1 MKIRLFQPVSFDGKT
16 YEGEIDTTGT
26 PISAECIIQRGW
38 GEEIKEPKRSKKSDQ
53 EQPSTDSEQASVNV
67 APQSDEPPAESIVS
81 EPVVVDPP
89 KTAQKSRKAK

>member
-67 APQSDEPPAESIVS
+67 ARQSDEPPAESIVA

-89 KTAQKSRKAK
+89 KLNQKSRKGK

>member
-67 APQSDEPPAESIVS
+67 APQSDEPPAESIVA

-89 KTAQKSRKAK
+89 KLTQKSRKGK